1 MSMEI
6 RLPALGEN
14 IDSATV
20 TRVLVKVGQTI
31 NKDEPI
37 LELDTE
43 KASVDVPASSAGTV
57 KEIRV
62 KEGDVLKV
70 GAVVL
75 TLADNGEATAPA
87 SEPEQKNKKSEKKEK
102 EQRSQKEQPEQQ
114 PEKPPAPPPTAPV
127 ERNLTVESVKQS
139 PAPAAPAPDVQPS
152 APAAEEA
159 VETIPDEQKGVP
171 AAPSLRRM
179 ARELGIDIGAVVG
192 TGPNGWITKEDVRNY
207 ARSIILNA
215 TATDTGRRSTTLPD
229 FSRWGQVDRK
239 TMSSI
244 RRTIAEHLQSSWVSI
259 PHVTLFASADI
270 TDLDKFRDGVVAKTP
285 SGQPKL
291 TVTAIV
297 LKVASAALKAF
308 PQFNTSLDVEREE
321 LVYKH
326 YCHIGVAVDTEH
338 GLLVPVIRDVD
349 KKGISKLSGELAD
362 VADRARSR
370 KLSIEDMQGG
380 TFTITNLG
388 GLGASN
394 FTPIINSPEVAI
406 LGISRAN
413 LQPVFRDGEFKPRLM
428 LPLALS
434 FDHRAVDG
442 ADGARFLRWVADAL
456 EQPIRIVM

>member
-1 MSMEI
+1 MEI

-139 PAPAAPAPDVQPS
+139 PAPAAPAPEVQS
-152 APAAEEA
+152 STPAAEEA
-159 VETIPDEQKGVP
+159 VETIPDGQKGVP

-179 ARELGIDIGAVVG
+179 ARELGIDIGAVAG

-215 TATDTGRRSTTLPD
+215 TATETGRRSATLPD

-239 TMSSI
+239 AMSSI